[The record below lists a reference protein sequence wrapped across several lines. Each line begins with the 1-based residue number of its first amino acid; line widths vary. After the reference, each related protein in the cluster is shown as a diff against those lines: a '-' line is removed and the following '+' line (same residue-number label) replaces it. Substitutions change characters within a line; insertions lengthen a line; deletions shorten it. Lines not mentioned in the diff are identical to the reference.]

1 MALPPTFD
9 LLERILKKNGLS
21 PQDVRAYCLSQFSLA
36 NVLKIQDHLEL
47 EDAQMI
53 YVGDRYGYTGTSS
66 PFIALH
72 EGIESGRIRRGDY
85 VLFWTIGAGYQ
96 LVAMLFKY

>member
-1 MALPPTFD
+1 D
-9 LLERILKKNGLS
+9 
-21 PQDVRAYCLSQFSLA
+21 
-36 NVLKIQDHLEL
+36 
-47 EDAQMI
+47 QMI

-66 PFIALH
+66 PFIALY
-72 EGIESGRIRRGDY
+72 EGIGSGRIRRGDH

>member
-1 MALPPTFD
+1 MALPPTYD
-9 LLERILKKNGLS
+9 LLERILEKNGLAA
-21 PQDVRAYCLSQFSLA
+21 QDVRAYCLSQFSLA
-36 NVLKIQDHLEL
+36 NVLKIQDHLKL

-66 PFIALH
+66 PFIALY
-72 EGIESGRIRRGDY
+72 EGIESGRIRRGEY